1 MATATLAKEASKK
14 RVRTKKIKGGG
25 VSSKKDVATAI
36 LFFLPFFVL
45 FCIFTIGPVVNSF
58 YYSLTNFDLI
68 QKPDWVGLD
77 NYQGLFLDDELFMT
91 AFKNTLY
98 FALISGPVGYIMSFI
113 MAWVL
118 NDLKGRTAF
127 ALAFYAPSITS
138 GTAMGVVWGY
148 FFSPDRYGLI
158 NNTLINMGII
168 SSPILW
174 TSDASTILP
183 CCIFI
188 QIWMSM
194 GTGFLVFMAGLQ
206 NQDRELIEAG
216 SLDGIKSRFQEL
228 FYIVLPQMKPQLLFG
243 AINTISS
250 SFGVFSIIQ
259 SFAGFPTPNYAG
271 HTLVAHLYDYAFV
284 KFEMGY
290 ASAIAV
296 VLFVITF
303 AAGKLCMWML
313 TDKD

>member
-1 MATATLAKEASKK
+1 MATAKIAKTSK
-14 RVRTKKIKGGG
+14 RQAKKMYRSKGVNAKG
-25 VSSKKDVATAI
+25 VVLTSI

-45 FCIFTIGPVVNSF
+45 FCVFTIGPVATSL
-58 YYSLTNFDLI
+58 YYSLTNYDLI
-68 QKPDWVGLD
+68 QTPKFIGIE
-77 NYQGLFLDDELFMT
+77 NYKGLFLDDELFMSSL
-91 AFKNTLY
+91 KNTLY
-98 FALISGPVGYIMSFI
+98 FALISGPTGYLMSFV

-158 NNTLINMGII
+158 NNTLIDMGII
-168 SSPILW
+168 SNPVLW
-174 TSDASTILP
+174 TQDPSTILP

-228 FYIVLPQMKPQLLFG
+228 FYITLPQMKPQLLFG
-243 AINTISS
+243 AINTISG
-250 SFGVFSIIQ
+250 SFGVFGVIS

-271 HTLVAHLYDYAFV
+271 HTMVAHLHDYAFV

-296 VLFVITF
+296 VLFAITY